1 MAVQCADMTF
11 ILFSTDQNNICRLQP
26 DDKEINIVLHISS
39 SQHVIFFLSIDT
51 NLSLIAGVFP
61 DCTNN
66 HEKALNVSCIS
77 LLVRI

>member
-39 SQHVIFFLSIDT
+39 IFFLSIDT
-51 NLSLIAGVFP
+51 NLSLIADVFP